1 MGRSPATAAS
11 DMNKLIISVL
21 APVVLCFATLSARAE
36 EKAAAPERTI
46 QEFYQWYVQ
55 TLVGGDDPMSKRRT
69 ELKRFA
75 TDRLIREIDGMR
87 KGPDGLNG
95 DYFLDAQ
102 DFDGEWGKN
111 ISVTNVTTKG
121 TRATADVQLKS
132 REMGEKRLRVT
143 LVQERGGWKLDKV
156 AGK

>member
-1 MGRSPATAAS
+1 
-11 DMNKLIISVL
+11 MNRLIICIL
-21 APVVLCFATLSARAE
+21 APVVLSFASLPARAE
-36 EKAAAPERTI
+36 EKAAGPERTI
-46 QEFYQWYVQ
+46 QEFYGWYVQ
-55 TLVGGDDPMSKRRT
+55 TLVRGDDPLSKRRT

-111 ISVTNVTTKG
+111 ISVANVTTQDS
-121 TRATADVQLKS
+121 RATADVQLKS
-132 REMGEKRLRVT
+132 REMGEKKLRVT
-143 LVQERGGWKLDKV
+143 LVQERGAWKVDKV
-156 AGK
+156 VGK